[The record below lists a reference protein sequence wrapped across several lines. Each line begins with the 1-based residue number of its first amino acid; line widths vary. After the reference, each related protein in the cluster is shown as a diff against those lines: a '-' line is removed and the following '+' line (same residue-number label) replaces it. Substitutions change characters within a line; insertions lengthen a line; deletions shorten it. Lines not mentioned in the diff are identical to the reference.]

1 MSYLLNARDRFREQA
16 GAGLVRAHGDRL
28 RAVEGGVA
36 TLWTNPSKVA
46 VVIGGG
52 SGHFPAFAG
61 LVGPGLADAAVM
73 GDVFASPSA
82 AQVEAVVDEV
92 GSERGTLLVYGN
104 YAGDALNFGIA
115 QQRLRADGVDCR
127 TVVVTDD
134 VASAPL
140 TEAHRRRG
148 IAGALFV
155 IKIAAAA
162 AARGDDLDDVERLT
176 AHANERVAS
185 IGVAYSGA
193 TLPGAADPLFTIP
206 TGRIAIG
213 MGIHGEPGLSEMPA
227 PPARELAQNLI
238 DHLVADTA
246 TLVGARLAVI
256 VNGLGSVKQEE
267 LLVFFND
274 VAETLE
280 LAGAHVVDPAV
291 GEFMTSFEM
300 AGASLSLAW
309 LDDELEE
316 LWSAPASSVGFSRGV
331 DLVRPPVEQGHSPRS
346 TRRAKRIR
354 FAPAT
359 TPGALT
365 TLTAVRAALDA
376 VAHIMDLH
384 ADELGELDS
393 IAGDGDHG
401 IGMRRGSKAAA
412 AAATEGRS
420 ATEALDLAGRAWAD
434 AAGGTSGALWGVILT
449 TLAQSLPEERVTSAA
464 LALAFTRASDAV
476 REVGGANPGDKTMV
490 DSLVPFAATLVTHS
504 SGALDAAV
512 DAAAQAATSAAQTT
526 ANLSALTGRARVH
539 GDRGIG
545 SADPGATSF
554 AYAAAAFAGTL
565 T

>member
-1 MSYLLNARDRFREQA
+1 MSYLLNGRDRFREQA
-16 GAGLVRAHGDRL
+16 AAGLVRAYEDRL

-36 TLWTNPSKVA
+36 TLHLDPTKVA
-46 VVIGGG
+46 IVIGGG

-92 GSERGTLLVYGN
+92 GAERGTLLVYGN

-148 IAGALFV
+148 IAGGLFV

-162 AARGDDLDDVERLT
+162 AARGDGVDAVERL
-176 AHANERVAS
+176 AARANERVVS
-185 IGVAYSGA
+185 VGVAYSGA

-227 PPARELAQNLI
+227 PPARELAQQLI
-238 DHLVADTA
+238 EHLVADTA
-246 TLVGARLAVI
+246 TLAGARLAVI

-280 LAGAHVVDPAV
+280 LAGAHLVSPAV

-300 AGASLSLAW
+300 AGVSLSLAW
-309 LDDELEE
+309 LDDELEG

-331 DLVRPPVEQGHSPRS
+331 EVARLTVEQAHPSRS
-346 TRRAKRIR
+346 ARRTNRNR

-359 TPGALT
+359 TPGGLT
-365 TLTAVRAALDA
+365 TLAAVRVALTE
-376 VAHIMDLH
+376 VAHTMDLH
-384 ADELGELDS
+384 GDELGDLDS

-412 AAATEGRS
+412 DAATEGRS
-420 ATEALDLAGRAWAD
+420 AKEALDLAGRAWAD
-434 AAGGTSGALWGVILT
+434 AAGGTSGALWGVILM
-449 TLAQSLPEERVTSAA
+449 TLADSLPDGRVTTEA
-464 LALAFTRASDAV
+464 LASAFTRASDAV

-490 DSLVPFAATLVTHS
+490 DSLVPFAETLVAHS
-504 SGALDAAV
+504 SGVLDAAV
-512 DAAAQAATSAAQTT
+512 DAAAQAATSAAQAT
-526 ANLSALTGRARVH
+526 AALSALTGRARVH
-539 GDRGIG
+539 GDRGVG